1 MSPLHS
7 RPASVSRRTSLTFA
21 IAIVFAVA
29 CASPQ
34 RPAVLTQVDATR
46 QTSATLQAA
55 EFAPQSY
62 AQAEQHRAA
71 AERQW
76 KDGKVAS
83 SQIAAERALA
93 GYEQTQAAARIART
107 ERQLAKTQ
115 QQVDES
121 QRSLG
126 EIQAKLKLVA
136 TEQADLETQVK
147 IEQDAEALAAPK
159 PASAEREAARRETS
173 RALCSQ
179 ARLLCASARLLGAP
193 AESLDQKFSGLDA
206 LDDQLKQARVPAPID
221 VAIRMRAECLH
232 ELTLVRRANVMAQP
246 QGTTGDELFVKLST
260 ARLTPSRDDRGVS
273 VTFFNAFAANGLAPS
288 ASEAI
293 RQLGPIIKAYPDVPL
308 LVAVH
313 AASANQPNDEARGR
327 AAVEA
332 LKQLGAAKTDVR
344 LVGDRLP
351 LLDPH
356 KAAAPEPR
364 NDRLEVVFVIR
375 SN

>member
-1 MSPLHS
+1 MSPLRS
-7 RPASVSRRTSLTFA
+7 RPTHASRCTSLAFA
-21 IAIVFAVA
+21 SAILFAAA

-55 EFAPQSY
+55 EYAPQSY
-62 AQAEQHRAA
+62 AQAEQHRAV

-76 KDGKVAS
+76 KDGKIAS
-83 SQIAAERALA
+83 CQIAAERALA
-93 GYEQTQAAARIART
+93 GYEQTQAAARVART
-107 ERQLAKTQ
+107 ERQLARTQ
-115 QQVDES
+115 QQVDKS

-159 PASAEREAARRETS
+159 PATAEREAARRETA
-173 RALCSQ
+173 RALSSQ

-193 AESLDQKFSGLDA
+193 AESLDQKFSGLDT

-221 VAIRMRAECLH
+221 IAIRMRADCLH
-232 ELTLVRRANVMAQP
+232 ELTLVRRAMLMAQP
-246 QGTTGDELFVKLST
+246 QGTTGDELFVKLSS
-260 ARLTPSRDDRGVS
+260 ARFSPSRDDRGVS
-273 VTFFNAFAANGLAPS
+273 VTFFNAFAANGLAP
-288 ASEAI
+288 AALEAMK
-293 RQLGPIIKAYPDVPL
+293 QLGPVIKAYPDVPL

-313 AASANQPNDEARGR
+313 AARANQPNDEARGK

-332 LKQLGAAKTDVR
+332 LKQLGATKTDVR

-351 LLDPH
+351 MLDPH
-356 KAAAPEPR
+356 KAAGPEPR
-364 NDRLEVVFVIR
+364 NERLEVVFVIR

>member
-1 MSPLHS
+1 MSLLRLRPS
-7 RPASVSRRTSLTFA
+7 RAARGTSLTFA
-21 IAIVFAVA
+21 TTIVFASA

-46 QTSATLQAA
+46 QTNATLQAA

-76 KDGKVAS
+76 KDGKIAS

-93 GYEQTQAAARIART
+93 GYEQTHAAARIART

-121 QRSLG
+121 QRTLG

-147 IEQDAEALAAPK
+147 IEQDAEALTAPK
-159 PASAEREAARRETS
+159 PASAEREAARRETT

-179 ARLLCASARLLGAP
+179 ARLLCASARLLGSST
-193 AESLDQKFSGLDA
+193 ESLDPKFSSLDT
-206 LDDQLKQARVPAPID
+206 LDDQLKQAHVPTPID
-221 VAIRMRAECLH
+221 VAIRLRAECLH
-232 ELTLVRRANVMAQP
+232 ELTLVRRAMLMAQP
-246 QGTTGDELFVKLST
+246 QGTTGDELFVKLSS
-260 ARLTPSRDDRGVS
+260 ARFSPSRDDRGVS
-273 VTFFNAFAANGLAPS
+273 VTFFNAFAANALAPS
-288 ASEAI
+288 ALSALK
-293 RQLGPIIKAYPDVPL
+293 QLSPIIKSYPDVPL
-308 LVAVH
+308 LVVVH
-313 AASANQPNDEARGR
+313 ATNSNQPNDEARGR
-327 AAVEA
+327 AAIEA
-332 LKQLGAAKTDVR
+332 LKQMGAANTDVR

-356 KAAAPEPR
+356 KAAGPEPR
-364 NDRLEVVFVIR
+364 NQRLEVVFVVR